1 MANIFEAIPETLPV
15 EVFESLAEGA
25 GVKIERIVSRGH
37 TTPADRWYDQEKN
50 EWVLVLRG
58 RAIIAFPEKPAVT
71 LQEGD
76 YLTIRAHEKHRV
88 QWTDPGGETVWLAVH
103 YQDG

>member
-1 MANIFEAIPETLPV
+1 VANIFEAIPAALPV
-15 EVFESLAEGA
+15 EIFESLAAGG

-37 TTPADRWYDQEKN
+37 TTPADNWYDQEKN

-58 RAIIAFPEKPAVT
+58 SAVIAFPEKPAVT
-71 LQEGD
+71 LLEGD

-88 QWTDPGGETVWLAVH
+88 QWTDPGRETVWLAVH
-103 YQDG
+103 YQDE